1 MPRPSDAIGWSVAEP
16 TTSAQHRDVPTP
28 RSAVRDFAFTLILVF
43 VVLSSVRPDAGFL
56 LPLLSPF
63 LLVWFVRLAWI
74 AWRQPARRKV
84 QAIKFGCVAA
94 TVAIVVFIQSN
105 VQREAREHALQVV
118 SAVKAYRAQHGGYP
132 DDLAQAGLDEN
143 ALRRWRVRY
152 ISHDG
157 QHRVVYPA
165 VFTVFDGYSYD
176 FDKPGWVSTAE

>member
-1 MPRPSDAIGWSVAEP
+1 MAEP
-16 TTSAQHRDVPTP
+16 TTHAPHAEAPPP

-43 VVLSSVRPDAGFL
+43 IVLSATRQDVGFL

-63 LLVWFVRLAWI
+63 LLLWFIRLAWI

-94 TVAIVVFIQSN
+94 TVALVVLIQGN
-105 VQREAREHALQVV
+105 IQREARAKALQVV
-118 SAVKAYRAQHGGYP
+118 SAVAAYRAQHGSYP

-152 ISHDG
+152 ISRDS
-157 QHRVVYPA
+157 QHRVTYPA
-165 VFTVFDGYSYD
+165 VFTVFDSYSYD
-176 FDKPGWVSTAE
+176 FDKPAWTYSAD

>member
-1 MPRPSDAIGWSVAEP
+1 MAESTADAPPVAAP
-16 TTSAQHRDVPTP
+16 PP
-28 RSAVRDFAFTLILVF
+28 RSAVRDYAFTLILVF
-43 VVLSSVRPDAGFL
+43 IVLSATRQDVGFL

-63 LLVWFVRLAWI
+63 LLLWFLRLAWI
-74 AWRQPARRKV
+74 AWRQPARRKA

-143 ALRRWRVRY
+143 VLRRWRVRY
-152 ISHDG
+152 VNREG
-157 QHRVVYPA
+157 LHRVVYPA
-165 VFTVFDGYSYD
+165 VFSVLSQYEYD
-176 FDKPGWVSTAE
+176 FDKPGWRLNAD

>member
-1 MPRPSDAIGWSVAEP
+1 MAESTADAPPIEAP
-16 TTSAQHRDVPTP
+16 PP
-28 RSAVRDFAFTLILVF
+28 RSAVRDYAFTLILVF
-43 VVLSSVRPDAGFL
+43 IVLSATRQDAGFL

-63 LLVWFVRLAWI
+63 LLLWFLRLAWI

-84 QAIKFGCVAA
+84 QAIKFGSVVA
-94 TVAIVVFIQSN
+94 TVAIVVFLQSN

-118 SAVKAYRAQHGGYP
+118 SAVAAYRAQHGSYP

-152 ISHDG
+152 ISRDG
-157 QHRVVYPA
+157 QHRVTYPA

-176 FDKPGWVSTAE
+176 FDKPGWLSTAE